1 MWRYSLGLGYSSEIW
16 FQTDGLLERWL
27 DHKGADLVSGLLGGG
42 IWRPVFEGYFFLDYL
57 SAPCTPWGDKFC
69 CASWFLARIFCL
81 STSPQRCGQSN
92 HGRPELYLAHHN
104 KITHSSPKLFYSDN
118 FFCLS
123 DRELSYTYSL
133 NRPVH
138 IWKSSVSNFIE
149 QMPFFMWIYVTYC
162 LWKLVRI

>member
-57 SAPCTPWGDKFC
+57 SAPCTLWGDKFC

-92 HGRPELYLAHHN
+92 HGRPELYLAHHT

-118 FFCLS
+118 FFCLN

-149 QMPFFMWIYVTYC
+149 QMPVFMWIYVTYC